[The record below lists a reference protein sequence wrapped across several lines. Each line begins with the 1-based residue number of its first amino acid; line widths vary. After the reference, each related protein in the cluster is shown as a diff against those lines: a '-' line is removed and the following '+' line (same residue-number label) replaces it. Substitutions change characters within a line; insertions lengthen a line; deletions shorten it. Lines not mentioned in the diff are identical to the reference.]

1 MTSAPRKSF
10 RSSRLLSVVVW
21 VALTSAL
28 IVVTRTLPWRSAW
41 EQISEVRAVWLW
53 AAVAANV
60 AILVVWSAEWRL
72 LAPAALRVPYVRV
85 FEVVTA
91 MAAVLNSV
99 PFFAGEATG
108 VALLVERAG
117 LSRGAALSVL
127 AMDQLLSGLSKLMV
141 LGVAA
146 LAVPLPSWLRTGIL
160 ALVVGVAA
168 LLGVLTSMAH
178 GWERMHAR
186 LIAEPTRLKRLMA
199 RVVALGAHLEA
210 MRESG
215 RTWRIVGL
223 GIAKKTAELLAILAV
238 QAAFGLTPSFATGI
252 LVLASLCVATIA
264 PIAPANVGVY
274 EAAVFAAYR
283 YMGVA
288 PETALGLA
296 LVQHMCFLL
305 PMLTT
310 GYVTLTLRQLVPTQ
324 RPT

>member
-1 MTSAPRKSF
+1 MVVWIALTTA
-10 RSSRLLSVVVW
+10 LVVV
-21 VALTSAL
+21 V
-28 IVVTRTLPWRSAW
+28 RTLPWRSAW
-41 EQISEVRAVWLW
+41 QQIAQVRVMWLW
-53 AAVAANV
+53 GAIAANV
-60 AILVVWSAEWRL
+60 GILALWSAEWRL
-72 LAPAALRVPYVRV
+72 LAPGALRVSYART

-127 AMDQLLSGLSKLMV
+127 AMDQLLSGMSKLMV

-146 LAVPLPSWLRTGIL
+146 LVVPLPSWLRAGILTLIVGVTALLGIL
-160 ALVVGVAA
+160 A
-168 LLGVLTSMAH
+168 SMAH

-186 LIAEPTRLKRLMA
+186 VSAGATALRRFLA
-199 RVVALGAHLEA
+199 RVVALGAHLDA
-210 MRESG
+210 MRETR
-215 RTWRIVGL
+215 RTWRIGALAV
-223 GIAKKTAELLAILAV
+223 AKKTAELLAILAV
-238 QAAFGLTPSFATGI
+238 QAAFGLAPSFAMGI

-296 LVQHMCFLL
+296 LVQHLCFLL
-305 PMLTT
+305 PMLST
-310 GYVTLTLRQLVPTQ
+310 GYITLTLRQIAPTQ